1 MKLIKG
7 GIESIIVAV
16 LLIAVVVGLIGAV
29 VVKMTNAGEDNVGES
44 INHLSAGQVKMQ

>member
-16 LLIAVVVGLIGAV
+16 LLIAVVIGLIGTV
-29 VVKMTNAGEDNVGES
+29 VINMTNKGQDTVGKS
-44 INHLSAGQVKMQ
+44 VDRLSAGQVKMQ